1 MTTADDRNALAQKDA
16 ILEAMLPNV
25 TFDGWTRKAL
35 RMAAEAADLSEAEVD
50 MLFPNGPNDVL
61 VHLNDWANRE
71 MQAQLEADAEAFAAL
86 KVREK
91 ITAAVRARLEVLD
104 PHKEAVRRAAVI
116 LGMPHMVGV
125 STRLVYRAVDTMWR
139 CAGDTATDYNFYT
152 KRGLLAGVFTSTTVY
167 WLSDKSPD
175 NERTWAFLDRR
186 IAEVMQ
192 FGKSIAQVKK
202 LGALVETPLNIV
214 ARLAD
219 RFLDRG
225 ASPDQSGTED
235 PAASSGTKSA
245 A

>member
-1 MTTADDRNALAQKDA
+1 MTTSDDQDALAQKDA
-16 ILEAMLPNV
+16 VLLEMLPNV

-35 RMAAEAADLSEAEVD
+35 RMAAEAAELSEAQVD
-50 MLFPNGPNDVL
+50 LLFPGGPNDVL

-71 MQAQLEADAEAFAAL
+71 MQARLEADGQAFAEL

-91 ITAAVRARLEVLD
+91 ITAAVRTRLEVLD
-104 PHKEAVRRAAVI
+104 PHKEAVRRAAVT

-125 STRLVYRAVDTMWR
+125 SSRLVYRAVDTMWR

-167 WLSDKSPD
+167 WLSDKSPN
-175 NERTWAFLDRR
+175 NESTWAFLDRR

-192 FGKSIAQVKK
+192 FGKGMAQVKK
-202 LGALVETPLNIV
+202 LGPLVEMPLNLV
-214 ARLAD
+214 SRLAD
-219 RFLDRG
+219 RFLDRRFKADEAG
-225 ASPDQSGTED
+225 AED
-235 PAASSGTKSA
+235 PTASDGKSA

>member
-1 MTTADDRNALAQKDA
+1 MTAHDDQDTLARKDA
-16 ILEAMLPNV
+16 VLEAMLPNV

-35 RMAAEAADLSEAEVD
+35 RMAAEAADLSEAQVD
-50 MLFPNGPNDVL
+50 LLFPNGPNDVL
-61 VHLNDWANRE
+61 IHLNDWANRE
-71 MQAQLEADAEAFAAL
+71 MQARLDADAEAFAAL

-116 LGMPHMVGV
+116 LGMPHMVGI
-125 STRLVYRAVDTMWR
+125 SSRLVYRAVDAMWR
-139 CAGDTATDYNFYT
+139 SAGDTATDYNFYT
-152 KRGLLAGVFTSTTVY
+152 KRGLLAGVFTSTTVF
-167 WLSDKSPD
+167 WLSDRSED

-192 FGKSIAQVKK
+192 FGKGIAQAKK
-202 LGALVETPLNIV
+202 LGPLMETPLNLV

-219 RFLDRG
+219 RLLDLRSPPAETADQEPG
-225 ASPDQSGTED
+225 AADTQ
-235 PAASSGTKSA
+235 SA

>member
-1 MTTADDRNALAQKDA
+1 MTTSDDQDAMAQKDA
-16 ILEAMLPNV
+16 VLLEMLPNV

-35 RMAAEAADLSEAEVD
+35 RMAAEAAELSEAQVD
-50 MLFPNGPNDVL
+50 LLFPGGPHDVL

-71 MQAQLEADAEAFAAL
+71 MQSRLDADGEVFAAL

-91 ITAAVRARLEVLD
+91 ITAAVRTRLEVLD

-125 STRLVYRAVDTMWR
+125 SSRLVYRAVDTMWR

-167 WLSDKSPD
+167 WLSDKSAD

-192 FGKSIAQVKK
+192 FGKGMAQVKK
-202 LGALVETPLNIV
+202 LGPLVETPLNFV
-214 ARLAD
+214 SRLAD
-219 RFLDRG
+219 RFLDRRFQADRTG
-225 ASPDQSGTED
+225 AEE
-235 PAASSGTKSA
+235 PAASHGKSPA
-245 A
+245 

>member
-1 MTTADDRNALAQKDA
+1 MTTSDMQDALARKDA
-16 ILEAMLPNV
+16 ILLEMLPNV

-35 RMAAEAADLSEAEVD
+35 RMAGEAADQSEAEVD
-50 MLFPNGPNDVL
+50 LLFPNGPNDVL

-71 MQAQLEADAEAFAAL
+71 MQARLESDAEAFAAL

-116 LGMPHMVGV
+116 LGTPHRVGM

-152 KRGLLAGVFTSTTVY
+152 KRALLAGVFTSTTMY

-192 FGKSIAQVKK
+192 FGKGIAQVKK
-202 LGALVETPLNIV
+202 LGSVVETPLNLM

-219 RFLDRG
+219 RFLDRRT
-225 ASPDQSGTED
+225 PPTESAGGD
-235 PAASSGTKSA
+235 AAAPETKSA